1 MFAISRNNETT
12 QNMMSFESSQF
23 KELDNLRTHPGRVTK
38 KDASME
44 GTVRPMI
51 LVLADIMAVGR
62 HSNYSP
68 FLNPQLH
75 ERRPSPQRIYRQ
87 KKSFQAAYHGSAF
100 ARYLRFQKNTYNGI
114 VTRHPFFRFLKVLL
128 PRNLYLR
135 PLGSR
140 QGQV

>member
-1 MFAISRNNETT
+1 MDIEPASKDNENITT
-12 QNMMSFESSQF
+12 MMSFESGQF

-44 GTVRPMI
+44 GTVHPMI

-62 HSNYSP
+62 HSSYSP

-75 ERRPSPQRIYRQ
+75 ERRPSPQRFYRQ

-100 ARYLRFQKNTYNGI
+100 ARYMRSQTDMHDGI
-114 VTRHPFFRFLKVLL
+114 VTRHPFFALEKSA
-128 PRNLYLR
+128 
-135 PLGSR
+135 SR
-140 QGQV
+140 GTSV

>member
-75 ERRPSPQRIYRQ
+75 ERRPSPQRFYRQ

-100 ARYLRFQKNTYNGI
+100 ARYMRSRTDAHNGI
-114 VTRHPFFRFLKVLL
+114 VARHPFFALEKSASCGTSV
-128 PRNLYLR
+128 
-135 PLGSR
+135 
-140 QGQV
+140 

>member
-1 MFAISRNNETT
+1 MG
-12 QNMMSFESSQF
+12 FESSQLT
-23 KELDNLRTHPGRVTK
+23 KLDNLGTHPRRVAK

-75 ERRPSPQRIYRQ
+75 ERRPSPQRFYRQ

-100 ARYLRFQKNTYNGI
+100 ARCMRSQTDRHNGI
-114 VTRHPFFRFLKVLL
+114 VTRHPFFALEKSASCGTSV
-128 PRNLYLR
+128 
-135 PLGSR
+135 
-140 QGQV
+140 

>member
-1 MFAISRNNETT
+1 MGRWCVKRIVWPSSQYDESTT
-12 QNMMSFESSQF
+12 NMMSFESSQF
-23 KELDNLRTHPGRVTK
+23 KELDNLRTHPGRVAR

-62 HSNYSP
+62 HSHHSP

-75 ERRPSPQRIYRQ
+75 ERRPSPQRFYRQ

-100 ARYLRFQKNTYNGI
+100 ARYTRSQTDMPNGI
-114 VTRHPFFRFLKVLL
+114 VTRHPFFVLVEKFTSC
-128 PRNLYLR
+128 RT
-135 PLGSR
+135 SI
-140 QGQV
+140 

>member
-1 MFAISRNNETT
+1 MEEIPWPFSKINEET
-12 QNMMSFESSQF
+12 QNMMGFESGQF

-38 KDASME
+38 KDVSME

-62 HSNYSP
+62 HYYSP

-75 ERRPSPQRIYRQ
+75 ERRPSPQRFYRQ

-100 ARYLRFQKNTYNGI
+100 ARYTRSKTDMPNGI
-114 VTRHPFFRFLKVLL
+114 VTRHPFFA
-128 PRNLYLR
+128 
-135 PLGSR
+135 S
-140 QGQV
+140 

>member
-1 MFAISRNNETT
+1 
-12 QNMMSFESSQF
+12 MSLESSQF
-23 KELDNLRTHPGRVTK
+23 KELDNLRTHPGRVAK
-38 KDASME
+38 KDVSME

-75 ERRPSPQRIYRQ
+75 ERRPSPQRFYRQ

-100 ARYLRFQKNTYNGI
+100 ARYMRSQTDRHNGI
-114 VTRHPFFRFLKVLL
+114 VTRHPFFAFKKSASC
-128 PRNLYLR
+128 
-135 PLGSR
+135 GTSF
-140 QGQV
+140 

>member
-1 MFAISRNNETT
+1 MPNI
-12 QNMMSFESSQF
+12 MSFESSQF

-51 LVLADIMAVGR
+51 LVLADIMAFGR
-62 HSNYSP
+62 HSHYSP

-114 VTRHPFFRFLKVLL
+114 VTRHPFFSLKIVRLL
-128 PRNLYLR
+128 RNLYLKSFGPVKGR
-135 PLGSR
+135 I
-140 QGQV
+140 

>member
-1 MFAISRNNETT
+1 
-12 QNMMSFESSQF
+12 MSFKSSQF
-23 KELDNLRTHPGRVTK
+23 KELDHLRTHPGRVTK

-44 GTVRPMI
+44 GTVHPMI

-75 ERRPSPQRIYRQ
+75 ERRPSPQRFYRQ

-100 ARYLRFQKNTYNGI
+100 ARYRRSQTDMHDGI
-114 VTRHPFFRFLKVLL
+114 VTRHPFFAFEKSASYETSV
-128 PRNLYLR
+128 
-135 PLGSR
+135 
-140 QGQV
+140 

>member
-1 MFAISRNNETT
+1 
-12 QNMMSFESSQF
+12 MSFKNYQLKNFDVLE
-23 KELDNLRTHPGRVTK
+23 THPGRVTR

-44 GTVRPMI
+44 GTVHPMI

-75 ERRPSPQRIYRQ
+75 ERRPSPQRFYRQ

-100 ARYLRFQKNTYNGI
+100 ARYMRSQTDRHNGI
-114 VTRHPFFRFLKVLL
+114 VTRHPFFSFKKVRLL
-128 PRNLYLR
+128 RNLYLN
-135 PLGSR
+135 
-140 QGQV
+140 

>member
-1 MFAISRNNETT
+1 MPNI
-12 QNMMSFESSQF
+12 MSFESSQF

-38 KDASME
+38 KDVSME

-62 HSNYSP
+62 HSRYSP

-75 ERRPSPQRIYRQ
+75 ERRPSPQRFYRQ

-100 ARYLRFQKNTYNGI
+100 ARYMRSQTDRHNGI

-128 PRNLYLR
+128 SRNLYLK

>member
-1 MFAISRNNETT
+1 
-12 QNMMSFESSQF
+12 MSFESSQF
-23 KELDNLRTHPGRVTK
+23 KELDNLRTHPGRVTR

-62 HSNYSP
+62 HSHYSP

-75 ERRPSPQRIYRQ
+75 ERRPSPQKKYRQ

-100 ARYLRFQKNTYNGI
+100 ARYMRSQTDRHNGI
-114 VTRHPFFRFLKVLL
+114 VTRHPFFI
-128 PRNLYLR
+128 
-135 PLGSR
+135 LGNSTFC
-140 QGQV
+140 GTSV

>member
-1 MFAISRNNETT
+1 MQPPSENGDNTT
-12 QNMMSFESSQF
+12 KMMSFESSQYR
-23 KELDNLRTHPGRVTK
+23 ELDSLRTHPRRVAK

-68 FLNPQLH
+68 FLNPRLH
-75 ERRPSPQRIYRQ
+75 ERRPSPQRFYRH

-100 ARYLRFQKNTYNGI
+100 ARYTRSQTDMPNGI
-114 VTRHPFFRFLKVLL
+114 VTRHPFFVSVEKFTSCRT
-128 PRNLYLR
+128 
-135 PLGSR
+135 SI
-140 QGQV
+140 